1 MSANSEMIWRD
12 GFPTPDPDEKVGDD
26 SDAMMGLAFI
36 VFAICEAMSC
46 SVISDAMCCSVI
58 SDAMCDA
65 ISDAMGGSAISDAM
79 SDAMGGFAVCDAMNG
94 FAISGIEERCFS
106 AALISKSRRFC

>member
-1 MSANSEMIWRD
+1 VSANSEMIWRD

-46 SVISDAMCCSVI
+46 SAI

>member
-36 VFAICEAMSC
+36 VFAI
-46 SVISDAMCCSVI
+46 SDAMGGSAI